1 MAEFKLK
8 QTAEEVQR
16 AVDNGLSF
24 GDMPTGGD
32 TLYWDGNT
40 EGLVCVSDAIYKVSD
55 ATPSY
60 DEATNYNLNF
70 VSGSENIIITAEEV
84 PVAWITEGV
93 SYILGEGVIVFV
105 EDSTSDGATKGVY
118 FAKHSD
124 DEFVSSLTIPGYTG
138 FPVTKKMDE
147 KYLPG
152 AVILYADAENYL
164 YATSDTSD
172 TSKRMTKA
180 ELLAASQSGMN
191 MWCYIPGEEGTVLY
205 YQAYAIGFQT
215 DFGVVMNDAGMWYT
229 AEYAP
234 ET

>member
-40 EGLVCVSDAIYKVSD
+40 EGLVCVSDAFYKVSD

-70 VSGSENIIITAEEV
+70 VLGSENIIITAEEM

-118 FAKHSD
+118 FTKYSD
-124 DEFVSSLTIPGYTG
+124 NEFISSLTIPGYTG
-138 FPVTKKMDE
+138 FPVTKKMEE

-172 TSKRMTKA
+172 TSKRMTTA
-180 ELLAASQSGMN
+180 ELLNAVESGKSIYVYDKSSDGMVSYNQSLSFAALG
-191 MWCYIPGEEGTVLY
+191 
-205 YQAYAIGFQT
+205 
-215 DFGVVMNDAGMWYT
+215 DAGGIETMLGEFFA
-229 AEYAP
+229 AEY
-234 ET
+234 TG